1 MTEIQP
7 APRQP
12 SSKETDRLTCPKCQA
27 PMELAVPVPGLRHLA
42 HRIFE
47 CGKCQH
53 IQIAPE

>member
-1 MTEIQP
+1 
-7 APRQP
+7 
-12 SSKETDRLTCPKCQA
+12 
-27 PMELAVPVPGLRHLA
+27 MELAVPVPGLRHLA